1 MLLDHTVNNER
12 RQIKIEPKFNKFE
25 AIQLVL
31 NTLNAIDVKGYNN
44 CSAVVGCVQ
53 YLNKL
58 KDELANEDEAKRQQ
72 IKALMEKIAS
82 YEQEDEEA

>member
-1 MLLDHTVNNER
+1 M
-12 RQIKIEPKFNKFE
+12 EPKFNKFE

-31 NTLNAIDVKGYNN
+31 NTLNAIDVKGYAN

>member
-1 MLLDHTVNNER
+1 M
-12 RQIKIEPKFNKFE
+12 EPKFNKYE

-58 KDELANEDEAKRQQ
+58 KDELMKEDKERNHQIDTLMKKFVAEQEEVEDEG
-72 IKALMEKIAS
+72 S
-82 YEQEDEEA
+82 DCNNG

>member
-1 MLLDHTVNNER
+1 M
-12 RQIKIEPKFNKFE
+12 EPKFNKFE

-31 NTLNAIDVKGYNN
+31 NTLNAIDVKGYAN
-44 CSAVVGCVQ
+44 CSAVAGCVQ

-58 KDELANEDEAKRQQ
+58 KDELANEDEAKSRQ